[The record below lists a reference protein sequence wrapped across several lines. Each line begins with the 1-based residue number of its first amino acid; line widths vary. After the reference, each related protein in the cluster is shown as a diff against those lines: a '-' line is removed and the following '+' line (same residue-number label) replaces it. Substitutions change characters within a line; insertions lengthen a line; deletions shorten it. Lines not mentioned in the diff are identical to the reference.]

1 MLLWG
6 VQSVVFA
13 CNKCKIGMR
22 KRQKESEKTLCS
34 AKNCLHLKKNG
45 QKTMKTKNY
54 ICGCEYKSAF

>member
-22 KRQKESEKTLCS
+22 KRKKRAKKRSVVQKIVYT
-34 AKNCLHLKKNG
+34 
-45 QKTMKTKNY
+45 
-54 ICGCEYKSAF
+54 

>member
-22 KRQKESEKTLCS
+22 KRKKESEKTLCS

-45 QKTMKTKNY
+45 QKDDEN
-54 ICGCEYKSAF
+54 